1 MHLVNFIII
10 LIFFGMIRLDSDRK
24 PTTNIHFFRFILSI
38 WATILL
44 SSLITSAKGLDCAYH
59 FDIRFAEPAHRVTI
73 REEVKITNHSPV
85 PLDTIYFH
93 LTPNAYASTRSRY
106 YQASENLLNEPLQL
120 NIQSITGFG
129 TTCNYKLTNITS
141 LLVVLPN
148 VVPVDS
154 SIVLEI
160 DYTIIIPEGNHPAC
174 PSYSGTDFR
183 LIDFF
188 PKVERLGTTGWTPSK
203 YDRLAPST
211 IDPATFS
218 LTIQLPDHYAV
229 VSSLDIDTVQ
239 TVQKGFK
246 THRFQ
251 PAVIRNL
258 AIVFSANQT
267 VIPFEHKGVAI
278 QIMLPKSVDRRFR
291 LSKNTTLQRVTRSIL
306 DDYNA
311 RIVPYPH
318 NHLAITT
325 AKIPGG
331 VTTANLIIL
340 GTKEINEIAKLDY
353 HSINAYAQSI
363 AEQYFHYYIF
373 EDPDASDWIHTGLAG
388 YVASNYMRGHY
399 QDLVKNIQNKPAD
412 DAKPGDTLLR
422 MATLAAAQEN
432 IGRPLQSRLAK
443 SDTPLLVDQVQYFK
457 SQKVLQMFQTYVGD
471 SLFQTALLEFL
482 NRYAYQPAR
491 APDFI
496 DILEQTSGKELALF
510 EELWINS
517 DNIPDIKIK
526 RVKQNY
532 NESESHYETR
542 VIIIGDALKVIPAEI
557 EAITKNLDTLRTVTG
572 INPAG
577 RDTSIFFSQFPL
589 QKIALDPHRK
599 IWEFNRLN
607 NNYPS
612 KVLFNFLIALPNIDA
627 YQIFYYP
634 TFDFNRRDAGRIGI
648 KFRGRY
654 WINMRP
660 IFPSQSLDEWTLGL
674 NYGIRSKTVGYDVS
688 YSTSILA
695 LFFQPRIHFR
705 SRDYFGLNETSVKS
719 EIYIGEIKYPL
730 LHRIQGYKKLN
741 FGARYQNIRTLEF
754 LNENSWQKGK
764 LFNPFAEFINFHNWG
779 DYRHITRVNFSLGL
793 PEFDT
798 DYRFQK
804 LVFDTQLKYRPI
816 HDIWLYQRIFLGVSG
831 GQSPLQNY
839 FYFFGKNTLENMSF
853 KSFRLVKGAGDM
865 RGYGANSP
873 KGRNIVT
880 SNTEIR
886 WSYAAIEPTAF
897 DLILFFD
904 SGLISQSI
912 RNINT
917 GQLKFDAGIGTE
929 FNALETVA
937 VGMHI
942 PFWVSHPVD
951 NKNQFALRW
960 VVSVDLNL

>member
-10 LIFFGMIRLDSDRK
+10 LIFFGMIRSASDRK
-24 PTTNIHFFRFILSI
+24 TVSYFRLSRFVLAVP
-38 WATILL
+38 ATILL
-44 SSLITSAKGLDCAYH
+44 ASLLASGKGLDCRYH
-59 FDIRFAEPAHRVTI
+59 FDIRFSEPTHCVTI
-73 REEVKITNHSPV
+73 REEIRITNHSPV

-106 YQASENLLNEPLQL
+106 YQESEHLFKEPLRL
-120 NIQSITGFG
+120 NIRSITGSGFP
-129 TTCNYKLTNITS
+129 CKYKLSKITS
-141 LLVVLPN
+141 LIVVLPN
-148 VVPVDS
+148 ALTVDS
-154 SIVLEI
+154 SIALEI
-160 DYTIIIPEGNHPAC
+160 DYTLTIPEGNHPAC
-174 PSYSGTDFR
+174 PSYSESDFR
-183 LIDFF
+183 LLNFY
-188 PKVERLGTTGWTPSK
+188 PKVEQFGTAGWTPSK
-203 YDRLAPST
+203 YGHLAPST
-211 IDPATFS
+211 IDPAFYS
-218 LTIQLPDHYAV
+218 LTIQLPDNYAV
-229 VSSLDIDTVQ
+229 VSSLNIDTVQ
-239 TVQKGFK
+239 TVRQGFK
-246 THRFQ
+246 EHRFQ
-251 PAVIRNL
+251 PAVIRDL

-267 VIPFEHKGVAI
+267 IIPFEYNNVTI
-278 QIMLPKSVDRRFR
+278 QIMMPKSVDRRFR
-291 LSKNTTLQRVTRSIL
+291 LSKNTTLQRVTQSIL
-306 DDYNA
+306 DDFNT

-325 AKIPGG
+325 AKISGG

-340 GTKEINEIAKLDY
+340 SDKELDEIARLDY

-363 AEQYFHYYIF
+363 AEQYFHYFIF
-373 EDPDASDWIHTGLAG
+373 EYPDVSDWIHTGLAG
-388 YVASNYMRGHY
+388 YVASNYMRSHY
-399 QDLVKNIQNKPAD
+399 QNLVKSNQLKPAD
-412 DAKPGDTLLR
+412 DLKPGDTLLR
-422 MATLAAAQEN
+422 LAALAADQEN

-443 SDTPLLVDQVQYFK
+443 SDTPLLVDQIQYYK
-457 SQKVLQMFQTYVGD
+457 SQKVLQMLQTYVGD
-471 SLFQTALLEFL
+471 SLFQAALLEFL
-482 NRYAYQPAR
+482 NRFAYQPASSR
-491 APDFI
+491 DFI
-496 DILEQTSGKELALF
+496 EILEQSSGKELALF

-526 RVKQNY
+526 KVKQNY
-532 NESESHYETR
+532 NESENRYETR
-542 VIIIGDALKVIPAEI
+542 VITSGAALKAMPVEI
-557 EAITKNLDTLRTVTG
+557 EAIAKNLDTLRTLTSMNPTG
-572 INPAG
+572 Y
-577 RDTSIFFSQFPL
+577 DTTVFFSQFPL
-589 QKIALDPHRK
+589 QKIALDPNRH

-634 TFDFNRRDAGRIGI
+634 TFDFNSRDAGRIGI

-660 IFPSQSLDEWTLGL
+660 LFPSQSLDEWTLGL
-674 NYGIRSKTVGYDVS
+674 NYGIRSQTVGYDVS
-688 YSTSILA
+688 YSTSLLA
-695 LFFQPRIHFR
+695 LFFRPRIHLR
-705 SRDYFGLNETSVKS
+705 SRDYFGLNETSIQS

-730 LHRIQGYKKLN
+730 LHKIQGYKKLN
-741 FGARYQNIRTLEF
+741 FGARYQNVRTLEF

-779 DYRHITRVNFSLGL
+779 DYRHITRLNFSLGL

-804 LVFDTQLKYRPI
+804 LVFDTQLKYRPA
-816 HDIWLYQRIFLGVSG
+816 HDIWFYERIFLGVSG
-831 GQSPLQNY
+831 GQIPLQNY

-873 KGRNIVT
+873 KGRNIIT

-886 WSYAAIEPTAF
+886 WSYAAIDLTAL

-917 GQLKFDAGIGTE
+917 SQLKFDAGIGTE

-951 NKNQFALRW
+951 DKNQFALRW
-960 VVSVDLNL
+960 VISVDFNL